1 MAESN
6 LIPNSQRTPEELRE
20 MTRKGGRKSG
30 ESRRRKK
37 AMREWLELALSTKVR
52 DRDGKLVM
60 SPDTGKPM
68 TREEAGMLKLAAQF
82 ANGDLNSIK
91 LTAELLGE
99 KVERHEL
106 TGKDGA
112 DLSVF
117 PKLTNEDLERAMRF
131 NESISRPANDE

>member
-1 MAESN
+1 
-6 LIPNSQRTPEELRE
+6 